1 MECDV
6 CALERINDN
15 LRRIVHLL
23 RALNQKGATTMATLA
38 DLQAAVAADAAVDT
52 SAIALIQ
59 GLAAQIQTLIN
70 AGADPAALQALVDSI
85 NASSGELAAAVAA
98 NTPAQP

>member
-1 MECDV
+1 
-6 CALERINDN
+6 
-15 LRRIVHLL
+15 
-23 RALNQKGATTMATLA
+23 MATLA